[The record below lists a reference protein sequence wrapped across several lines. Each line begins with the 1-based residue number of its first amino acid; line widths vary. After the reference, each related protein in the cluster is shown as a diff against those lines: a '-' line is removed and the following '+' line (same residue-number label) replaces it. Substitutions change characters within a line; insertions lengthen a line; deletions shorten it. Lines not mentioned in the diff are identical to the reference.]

1 LAPHGDKAKDRE
13 LEGVSN
19 VREFY
24 TGLTNYEDKLLEE
37 IYFRPK
43 KLDNYIGFKYTM

>member
-1 LAPHGDKAKDRE
+1 MAPHGDKAKDRE

-37 IYFRPK
+37 IYFSTEE
-43 KLDNYIGFKYTM
+43 IG